1 MFYTNRLPT
10 KKSKTKLVTLG
21 FGSTNTV
28 LDENL
33 LSQSVSK
40 VNFNC
45 DGSSGAL
52 QSLCGIE
59 KFVVNGDLQFSH
71 NVLKVWHFAPSQSS
85 EVLIAFLQD
94 FNLYTVN
101 LTSGQITKI
110 SSQPLLAVP
119 DAVSYRMLD
128 EDVMLFCSAQDSLK
142 VFDGQNFYA
151 IESAPQIV
159 SMCVHYERIFG
170 CFGNTLWFSD
180 DLDPT
185 NWNISATEAG
195 YVEMAD
201 DRGKLLKVVSFA
213 DYLYVFRE
221 YGIARVSAYSSQQDF
236 AVNQL
241 FVTSGKIYPETVS
254 ICGDKILFLSQDG
267 LYLFDGAETTK
278 LLSDMDGL
286 FDHIDNV
293 NACAEYSG
301 GKYYL
306 SCALNFGED
315 VRYSNEQNSQN
326 NAVVVYDFQKGNVS
340 LIRGADVRFMKNT
353 TLTQSQLLMCLGGQ
367 LGTYVGKLTNNG
379 KLFDT
384 VLPKYWKM
392 PQSQLGQSMA
402 QKYLE
407 YVVLTTKAD
416 VTLEVECDGQLHLF
430 EIMGST
436 LAQKVPLKLSGKVFS
451 FAFYTENPTLYV
463 SMPRVVYKTYSE
475 EV

>member
-1 MFYTNRLPT
+1 MFYTNRVPS
-10 KKSKTKLVTLG
+10 KKGKAKIVSLG
-21 FGSTNTV
+21 FGTTNTV

-33 LSQSVSK
+33 LSQTVSRL
-40 VNFNC
+40 NFNC

-52 QSLCGIE
+52 KSLYGIE
-59 KFVVNGDLQFSH
+59 GFENFVFKND
-71 NVLKVWHFAPSQSS
+71 VLRVWHYVSNDGKSH
-85 EVLIAFLQD
+85 LIAFCD
-94 FNLYTVN
+94 DYHLY
-101 LTSGQITKI
+101 SGNVDNGEIVRI
-110 SSQPLLAVP
+110 STEPMSAVP
-119 DAVSYRMLD
+119 DAVNYRLGE
-128 EDVMLFCSAQDSLK
+128 EDVIIFCSAKDTLK

-151 IESAPQIV
+151 IESAPQIS

-170 CFGNTLWFSD
+170 CLDNVLWFSD
-180 DLDPT
+180 DLNPT
-185 NWNISATEAG
+185 NWNVSATEAG

-236 AVNQL
+236 AVTQL
-241 FVTSGKIYPETVS
+241 FVTSGKIYPQTVS

-278 LLSDMDGL
+278 LLYDLSGL
-286 FDHIDNV
+286 FDQMENV

-301 GKYYL
+301 GKYFL
-306 SCALNFGED
+306 ACKLNFGED
-315 VRYSNEQNSQN
+315 VRYSNEQHFQN
-326 NAVVVYDFQKGNVS
+326 NAVVVYDLQKGNVS
-340 LIRGADVRFMKNT
+340 IIRGADVRFMKNT
-353 TLTQSQLLMCLGGQ
+353 TLKNGTLLMCLGGG
-367 LGTYVGKLTNNG
+367 LGKKVGMLTSSGKLM
-379 KLFDT
+379 DT

-392 PQSQLGQSMA
+392 PQSQLGQSLA

-407 YVVLTTKAD
+407 YIVLITQAD
-416 VTLEVECDGQLHLF
+416 VTLEVECDGQLHLV
-430 EIMGST
+430 EIMGSK
-436 LAQKVPLKLSGKVFS
+436 LAQKVPLKLSGKTFS